1 MWYVAEWY
9 TGLVDHFKKSSV
21 EVYYPFVRVRLCKLQ
36 KGCTRLAAASDNVYQ
51 LLAHGRWFSPGSP
64 VSSTTKTGRHD
75 IAEILLKVAL
85 STKDQIKSN
94 HPNDIRVSLIILKSL
109 QLECIKSIAYTLDIL
124 LSASLQFDTLA
135 WILYTSFEHQKIIHV
150 IIITR
155 NTIIR
160 NTKIIFKTNFW
171 PYGTQIEHF

>member
-1 MWYVAEWY
+1 
-9 TGLVDHFKKSSV
+9 
-21 EVYYPFVRVRLCKLQ
+21 
-36 KGCTRLAAASDNVYQ
+36 
-51 LLAHGRWFSPGSP
+51 
-64 VSSTTKTGRHD
+64 
-75 IAEILLKVAL
+75 
-85 STKDQIKSN
+85 
-94 HPNDIRVSLIILKSL
+94 
-109 QLECIKSIAYTLDIL
+109 LECIKSIAYTLDIL